1 MSKDFCHN
9 SSGQHISQ
17 TNIKINLSFLP
28 KHLFWY
34 KDTRTLFFWNYKS
47 QSQSSYQTGSLRRST
62 AIRRK
67 KFIKV
72 WDYLFYP
79 FIRPVHR
86 MHTSRFNK
94 HMQGLSRSADSVIA
108 ETPRKLVYQHYYLY
122 HLEFISSNNNI
133 YIGIERLFLYF

>member
-1 MSKDFCHN
+1 MSIDSCHN
-9 SSGQHISQ
+9 SSRQHVSQ

-72 WDYLFYP
+72 WDYLFILLSAQCIECILHDLINTCRASRGP
-79 FIRPVHR
+79 QTLWSRKHR
-86 MHTSRFNK
+86 ENWS
-94 HMQGLSRSADSVIA
+94 
-108 ETPRKLVYQHYYLY
+108 
-122 HLEFISSNNNI
+122 ISIII
-133 YIGIERLFLYF
+133 YIIWNLFLPITTFI